1 MCRGAEMELEKE
13 LSYRQLC
20 EEFNLEPAMNSGK
33 KRKLQLENL
42 QNLYNIEKTKKGK
55 YIIHREYTEEEKAL
69 IQAEKNYNNFV
80 QAALLDLIADGDIKQ
95 VYTYTDFRK
104 KLYMVNKNYFLYKY
118 GKEEINIKVPYDF
131 PNDLVEEFEG
141 RWFNIVEEH
150 DKYILKTNLTK
161 LRTRGLIDY
170 YESYMLRKF
179 YHYGQNKIYEKAQLA
194 TDEQRAIIE
203 QAKLDFMDSVEV
215 KSIQDLYKLG
225 PKTVKRY
232 YQAIGD
238 KIHELGFDEYS
249 KAFVV
254 SRASEL
260 KRLVD
265 FFAPKFNNAQV
276 NRLLKSKRFGIIPK
290 SIHEQ
295 MVEKAIKYEPEV
307 FATAEELGQ
316 IKKEG

>member
-1 MCRGAEMELEKE
+1 MAQEKLSYSQLCKKLGEKE
-13 LSYRQLC
+13 Q
-20 EEFNLEPAMNSGK
+20 SGGNNRK
-33 KRKLQLENL
+33 VHIEKLQER
-42 QNLYNIEKTKKGK
+42 YDIEKVGYGK
-55 YIIHREYTEEEKAL
+55 YVIHKEYSEEEKAL
-69 IQAEKNYNNFV
+69 LQAEKNYNNFV

-118 GKEEINIKVPYDF
+118 GKEDLNIKVPHDF

-150 DKYILKTNLTK
+150 DKYILKTNLAK

-170 YESYMLRKF
+170 YESYMLRKI
-179 YHYGQNKIYEKAQLA
+179 YHYGPNKIYEKAQIA

-225 PKTVKRY
+225 PKTVKQY
-232 YQAIGD
+232 YQAIGN
-238 KIHELGFDEYS
+238 KIRELGFDEYS

-265 FFAPKFNNAQV
+265 FFAPKFNSAQV

-295 MVEKAIKYEPEV
+295 MIEKAIKYEPEV
-307 FATAEELGQ
+307 FATTEDLNTD
-316 IKKEG
+316 KTKEG

>member
-1 MCRGAEMELEKE
+1 MELEKE

-69 IQAEKNYNNFV
+69 IQAEKNYNNVV

-118 GKEEINIKVPYDF
+118 GKEEIDIKVPYDF
-131 PNDLVEEFEG
+131 PNGLVEEFEG

-170 YESYMLRKF
+170 YESYMLRKI

-295 MVEKAIKYEPEV
+295 MVEKAIKYEPDV
-307 FATAEELGQ
+307 FATAEEL
-316 IKKEG
+316 KKEG

>member
-1 MCRGAEMELEKE
+1 MELEKE

-20 EEFNLEPAMNSGK
+20 EEFDLEPAMNSGK

-42 QNLYNIEKTKKGK
+42 QNSYDIEKTKKGK
-55 YIIHREYTEEEKAL
+55 YIIHRQYTEEEQQL
-69 IQAEKNYNNFV
+69 LQAEKNYNNFV

-95 VYTYTDFRK
+95 IYTYTDFRK

-118 GKEEINIKVPYDF
+118 GKEDLDIKAPHDF
-131 PNDLVEEFEG
+131 PNGLVEEFEG

-150 DKYILKTNLTK
+150 DKYILKTNLAK

-170 YESYMLRKF
+170 YESYMLRKI
-179 YHYGQNKIYEKAQLA
+179 YHYGTNKIYEKAQIA

-225 PKTVKRY
+225 PKAVKQY
-232 YQAIGD
+232 YQAIGN
-238 KIHELGFDEYS
+238 KIRELGFDEYS

-265 FFAPKFNNAQV
+265 FFAPKFNSAQV

-307 FATAEELGQ
+307 FATVEELNTN
-316 IKKEG
+316 KTKEG

>member
-1 MCRGAEMELEKE
+1 MELEKE

-20 EEFNLEPAMNSGK
+20 EEFGLEPAMNSGK
-33 KRKLQLENL
+33 KRKLQLDNL
-42 QNLYNIEKTKKGK
+42 QALYDIEKTKKGK
-55 YIIHREYTEEEKAL
+55 YIIHKQYTEEEQQL
-69 IQAEKNYNNFV
+69 FQAEKNYNNFV

-118 GKEEINIKVPYDF
+118 GKEDLDIKVPHDF
-131 PNDLVEEFEG
+131 PNNLVEEFEG

-150 DKYILKTNLTK
+150 DKYILKANLFK
-161 LRTRGLIDY
+161 LKEKGLIDY
-170 YESYMLRKF
+170 YETYMLRKI
-179 YHYGQNKIYEKAQLA
+179 YHYGNNKIYEKAQMA
-194 TDEQRAIIE
+194 TEEQRAKIE
-203 QAKLDFMDSVEV
+203 QTKLEFMKANGA
-215 KSIQDLYKLG
+215 KSIQELYKLG
-225 PKTVKRY
+225 PSTIKQY
-232 YQAIGD
+232 YQTVGN

-249 KAFVV
+249 KAFIVF
-254 SRASEL
+254 RAAEL
-260 KRLVD
+260 KRLVG

-307 FATAEELGQ
+307 FATADEL
-316 IKKEG
+316 KKEG

>member
-118 GKEEINIKVPYDF
+118 GKEEIDIKVPYDF

-150 DKYILKTNLTK
+150 DKYILKTNL
-161 LRTRGLIDY
+161 LRLKEKGLIEY
-170 YESYMLRKF
+170 YESYMLRKI
-179 YHYGQNKIYEKAQLA
+179 YHYGKNKIYEKAQMA
-194 TDEQRAIIE
+194 TEEQRAAIE
-203 QAKLDFMDSVEV
+203 QTKLEFMKSVNAN
-215 KSIQDLYKLG
+215 SIQELYKLG
-225 PKTVKRY
+225 PTAIKKY
-232 YQAIGD
+232 YHVISN

-249 KAFVV
+249 KAFIIF
-254 SRASEL
+254 RASEL
-260 KRLVD
+260 KRLVG

-307 FATAEELGQ
+307 FATAEELKM

>member
-1 MCRGAEMELEKE
+1 MELEKE
-13 LSYRQLC
+13 LTYRQLC
-20 EEFNLEPAMNSGK
+20 EEFDLEPAMSSGK
-33 KRKLQLENL
+33 KRKIQLEKL
-42 QNLYNIEKTKKGK
+42 QMLYNIEKTKKGK
-55 YIIHREYTEEEKAL
+55 YIIHKQYTEEERGL
-69 IQAEKNYNNFV
+69 LQAEKNYNNFV

-118 GKEEINIKVPYDF
+118 GKEDLDIKVPHDF

-150 DKYILKTNLTK
+150 DKYILKTNLAK
-161 LRTRGLIDY
+161 LRTRGVIDY
-170 YESYMLRKF
+170 YESYMLRKI
-179 YHYGQNKIYEKAQLA
+179 YHYGSNKIYEKAQIA

-225 PKTVKRY
+225 PKTVKQY
-232 YQAIGD
+232 YQAIGN
-238 KIHELGFDEYS
+238 KIRELGYDEYS

-295 MVEKAIKYEPEV
+295 MIEKAIKYEPEV
-307 FATAEELGQ
+307 FVTAEQLKE
-316 IKKEG
+316 KEG

>member
-1 MCRGAEMELEKE
+1 MELEKE

-33 KRKLQLENL
+33 KRELQLENL

-118 GKEEINIKVPYDF
+118 GKEEIDIKVPYDF

-150 DKYILKTNLTK
+150 DKYILKTNLAK

-170 YESYMLRKF
+170 YESYMLRKI

-260 KRLVD
+260 KRLVN

-295 MVEKAIKYEPEV
+295 MVEKAIKYEPDV
-307 FATAEELGQ
+307 FVTAEEL
-316 IKKEG
+316 KKGG

>member
-1 MCRGAEMELEKE
+1 MEKE
-13 LSYRQLC
+13 KLSYSELC
-20 EEFNLEPAMNSGK
+20 K
-33 KRKLQLENL
+33 KLGEKERPGGNNRKVHIEKLQE
-42 QNLYNIEKTKKGK
+42 QYEIEKVGYGK
-55 YIIHREYTEEEKAL
+55 YVIHKQYSEEEKAL

-118 GKEEINIKVPYDF
+118 GKEDLNIKVPYDF
-131 PNDLVEEFEG
+131 PDNLVKEFEG

-150 DKYILKTNLTK
+150 DKYILKTNLAK

-170 YESYMLRKF
+170 YESYVLRKI
-179 YHYGQNKIYEKAQLA
+179 YYYGKNKIYEKAQLA
-194 TDEQRAIIE
+194 TDEQRAVIE
-203 QAKLDFMDSVEV
+203 QAKLDFMDSVGV

-225 PKTVKRY
+225 PIIVKQY
-232 YQAIGD
+232 YQAIGN

-260 KRLVD
+260 KKLVD

-295 MVEKAIKYEPEV
+295 MIEKAIKYEPEV
-307 FATAEELGQ
+307 FATAEELNQ
-316 IKKEG
+316 ANKKEG

>member
-1 MCRGAEMELEKE
+1 MELEKE

-20 EEFNLEPAMNSGK
+20 EEFNLEPAMSSGK
-33 KRKLQLENL
+33 KRKIQLENL
-42 QNLYNIEKTKKGK
+42 QNSYDIEKTKKGK
-55 YIIHREYTEEEKAL
+55 YIIHKQYTEEEQQL
-69 IQAEKNYNNFV
+69 LQAEKNYNNFV

-118 GKEEINIKVPYDF
+118 GKEELDIKVPHDF
-131 PNDLVEEFEG
+131 PNELVEEFEG

-150 DKYILKTNLTK
+150 DKYILKTNLAK

-170 YESYMLRKF
+170 YESYMLRKI
-179 YHYGQNKIYEKAQLA
+179 YHYGPNKIYEKAQIA

-225 PKTVKRY
+225 PKTVKQY
-232 YQAIGD
+232 YQAIGN
-238 KIHELGFDEYS
+238 KIRELGFDEYS

-295 MVEKAIKYEPEV
+295 MVEKAIKYEPEI
-307 FATAEELGQ
+307 FATAEQLKE
-316 IKKEG
+316 KEG

>member
-1 MCRGAEMELEKE
+1 MELEKE

-33 KRKLQLENL
+33 KRKLQLESL

-55 YIIHREYTEEEKAL
+55 YIIHRQYTEEEKAL

-118 GKEEINIKVPYDF
+118 GKEEIDIKVPYDF

-141 RWFNIVEEH
+141 RWFNIVEKH

-170 YESYMLRKF
+170 YESYMLRKI

-203 QAKLDFMDSVEV
+203 QAKLDFIDSVEV

-307 FATAEELGQ
+307 FTTAEELKQ
-316 IKKEG
+316 IKEG

>member
-1 MCRGAEMELEKE
+1 MELEKE

-55 YIIHREYTEEEKAL
+55 YIIHKAYTEEEKTL

-118 GKEEINIKVPYDF
+118 GKEELDIKVPCDF
-131 PNDLVEEFEG
+131 PNGLVEEFEG

-150 DKYILKTNLTK
+150 DKYILKANL
-161 LRTRGLIDY
+161 LRLKEKGLIEY
-170 YESYMLRKF
+170 YESYMLRKV
-179 YHYGQNKIYEKAQLA
+179 YRYGKDKVYEKAQMA
-194 TDEQRAIIE
+194 TEEQRAAIE
-203 QAKLDFMDSVEV
+203 QTKLEFMKSVNAN
-215 KSIQDLYKLG
+215 SIQELYKLG
-225 PKTVKRY
+225 PTVIKEY
-232 YQAIGD
+232 YHIIGN
-238 KIHELGFDEYS
+238 KIHKLGFDEYS
-249 KAFVV
+249 KAFIIF
-254 SRASEL
+254 RASEL
-260 KRLVD
+260 KRLVG

-295 MVEKAIKYEPEV
+295 MVEKAIKYEPDV
-307 FATAEELGQ
+307 FATAEEL
-316 IKKEG
+316 KKEG

>member
-1 MCRGAEMELEKE
+1 MELEQE

-20 EEFNLEPAMNSGK
+20 EEFNLEPAINSGK
-33 KRKLQLENL
+33 KRKLQLEYL

-55 YIIHREYTEEEKAL
+55 YIIHRQYTEEERAL

-118 GKEEINIKVPYDF
+118 GKEEIDIKVPFDF

-150 DKYILKTNLTK
+150 DKYILKTNL
-161 LRTRGLIDY
+161 LRLKEKGLIEY
-170 YESYMLRKF
+170 YESYMLRKI
-179 YHYGQNKIYEKAQLA
+179 YRYSKGKVYEKAQMA
-194 TDEQRAIIE
+194 TEEQRAAIE
-203 QAKLDFMDSVEV
+203 QTKLEFMKSVNAN
-215 KSIQDLYKLG
+215 SIQELYKLG
-225 PKTVKRY
+225 PAVIKEY
-232 YQAIGD
+232 YHATSN

-249 KAFVV
+249 KAFIIF
-254 SRASEL
+254 RASEL
-260 KRLVD
+260 KRLVG

-307 FATAEELGQ
+307 FATAEEIEQ

>member
-118 GKEEINIKVPYDF
+118 GKEEIDIKVPYDF

-150 DKYILKTNLTK
+150 DKYILKTNL
-161 LRTRGLIDY
+161 LRLKEKGLIDY
-170 YESYMLRKF
+170 YESYMLRKI
-179 YHYGQNKIYEKAQLA
+179 YRYSKGKIYEKAQMA
-194 TDEQRAIIE
+194 TEEQRAAIE
-203 QAKLDFMDSVEV
+203 QTKLEFMKSVNV
-215 KSIQDLYKLG
+215 KSIQELYKLG
-225 PKTVKRY
+225 PTIIKEY
-232 YQAIGD
+232 YHTIGN

-249 KAFVV
+249 KAFIIF
-254 SRASEL
+254 RASEL
-260 KRLVD
+260 KRLVG

-290 SIHEQ
+290 TIHEQ

-307 FATAEELGQ
+307 FVTAEELEQ

>member
-118 GKEEINIKVPYDF
+118 GKEEIDIKVPYDF
-131 PNDLVEEFEG
+131 PDNLVEEFEG

-170 YESYMLRKF
+170 YESYMLRKI

-249 KAFVV
+249 KAFIIF
-254 SRASEL
+254 RASEL
-260 KRLVD
+260 KRLVG

-295 MVEKAIKYEPEV
+295 MVEKAIKYKPEV
-307 FATAEELGQ
+307 FATAEELRQ
-316 IKKEG
+316 IKEG

>member
-118 GKEEINIKVPYDF
+118 GKEEIDIKVPYDF
-131 PNDLVEEFEG
+131 PDDLVEEFEG

-170 YESYMLRKF
+170 YESYMLRKI

-260 KRLVD
+260 KRLID

-295 MVEKAIKYEPEV
+295 MVEKAIKYEPDV
-307 FATAEELGQ
+307 FASAEELE
-316 IKKEG
+316 KEG

>member
-55 YIIHREYTEEEKAL
+55 YIIHREYTEEERAL

-118 GKEEINIKVPYDF
+118 GKEEIDIKVPYDF

-150 DKYILKTNLTK
+150 DKYILKTNLAK

-170 YESYMLRKF
+170 YESYMLRKI

-203 QAKLDFMDSVEV
+203 QVKLDFMDSVEV

-238 KIHELGFDEYS
+238 KIHDLGFDEYS

-295 MVEKAIKYEPEV
+295 MVEKAIKYEPDV
-307 FATAEELGQ
+307 FATAEEL
-316 IKKEG
+316 KKEG